1 MATVVCL
8 SENCVINFFI
18 SKIHASSPCRMNSS
32 SSLGS
37 SNVVIS
43 RIGVLWER
51 IGRQLDGEEP
61 SKLYCP
67 RRQVGGKEAV
77 AASFAVTDDDDVPP
91 AVVERG
97 KEFWVAAQRS
107 GDVVGKDGEDDA
119 LIVTGTGA

>member
-1 MATVVCL
+1 
-8 SENCVINFFI
+8 
-18 SKIHASSPCRMNSS
+18 MNSS
-32 SSLGS
+32 NSLGS

-67 RRQVGGKEAV
+67 RRHVGGIGAAAVATTDV
-77 AASFAVTDDDDVPP
+77 AASFAAVAVPL

-97 KEFWVAAQRS
+97 KGCWTTHRS
-107 GDVVGKDGEDDA
+107 GDVVGRDGEDDA
-119 LIVTGTGA
+119 FMVTGTGA